1 MGYSGT
7 GNRNTGNNHSHVKNF
22 AGHTTCADP
31 AFQVIVDDLTNI
43 KNLLYRIRTAMKG
56 AGMDIMNDIAYV
68 SKGAAP
74 FDTGQLEGNITS
86 SWKSN
91 SNNFT
96 GTLGVSSFNR
106 GFDYGALRHDY
117 PFNLGEGSL
126 SKGGVTSNI
135 TGQSFSV
142 GYNFAA
148 GTAESNEGGYV
159 DYIEEKL
166 QEVIDRYS

>member
-1 MGYSGT
+1 MQIL
-7 GNRNTGNNHSHVKNF
+7 V
-22 AGHTTCADP
+22 
-31 AFQVIVDDLTNI
+31 QDLTNF
-43 KNLLYRIRTAMKG
+43 KQLLLNIRGVVKS
-56 AGMDIMNDIAYV
+56 AGIDIMNDIAYV

-74 FDTGQLEGNITS
+74 FDTGQLEGNI
-86 SWKSN
+86 N
-91 SNNFT
+91 STYKADANNFT